1 MNPSELSILAS
12 NAKRIV
18 TTLAGK
24 YPSRHGLNPDVLNA
38 AADFVEAEFRALGY
52 DVESQLYASDGASV
66 RNLIVEKKGTD
77 PAKPSLI
84 LGAHYD
90 TVIGTPGADD
100 NASGIA
106 ALLELAR
113 LLKNIPKV
121 HRIRFAAF
129 AHEEPPYF
137 YTGLMGSRQYARRL
151 KESGEKV
158 LVMLCLEMLGFAGE
172 KYEQY
177 YPAPLMRLLCRYPKY
192 GNYVG
197 LVGNIRSLGMMS
209 IVRRAMRQ
217 HCRIGVESLTAPGF
231 ISPLYLSDHS
241 SFWKEGFPAL
251 MVTDTAFLRN
261 PHYHLP
267 LDTPETLN
275 YDFLAEAVDGV
286 YAAVAALDDVE

>member
-24 YPSRHGLNPDVLNA
+24 YPSRHGLNPEVLNA
-38 AADFVEAEFRALGY
+38 AADFVEAEFCALGY
-52 DVESQLYASDGASV
+52 DVEPQLYASDGASV
-66 RNLIVEKKGTD
+66 RNLIVEKKGAD
-77 PAKPSLI
+77 PAKPSII

-90 TVIGTPGADD
+90 TVVGTPGADD

-106 ALLELAR
+106 GLLELAR
-113 LLKNIPKV
+113 LLKGHSNSCT
-121 HRIRFAAF
+121 IRFVAF
-129 AHEEPPYF
+129 PHEEPPYF
-137 YTGLMGSRQYARRL
+137 YTGLMGSRQYAGRL
-151 KESGEKV
+151 KQSGEKV
-158 LVMLCLEMLGFAGE
+158 LVMLCLEMLGYAGE
-172 KYEQY
+172 KYEQH
-177 YPAPLMRLLCRYPKY
+177 YPAPLMRFLCRYPKY

-209 IVRRAMRQ
+209 IVRRAMRR

-231 ISPLYLSDHS
+231 VSPLYLSDHS

-267 LDTPETLN
+267 SDTPESLN
-275 YDFLAEAVDGV
+275 YNFLAEVVDGV
-286 YAAVAALDDVE
+286 HAALAALDDIE